1 MKRNRSFSGKL
12 TNQEIFARIIPQT
25 HVEGVV
31 TEIIQTVRKE
41 GDSAL
46 YAYAQKFDGA
56 QLDTLGVTAGGN
68 GGIVQF
74 PADPGDVFGN
84 GHKIPL
90 SVLKEMK

>member
-1 MKRNRSFSGKL
+1 MIRILEYGKL

-56 QLDTLGVTAGGN
+56 QLDTLAVTDAEMEEAP
-68 GGIVQF
+68 ILD
-74 PADPGDVFGN
+74 AS
-84 GHKIPL
+84 L
-90 SVLKEMK
+90 SSFISCSHASSSARKLFAWG